1 MPTAAERAQ
10 QSLGTSDEAI
20 YRMVAR
26 NVERR
31 HGGGGIILDIGCGT
45 GNLWQFVA
53 DRFDRYEGVDVVSY
67 PGFPAAAVFHK
78 AELDSD
84 ALPISSDYAHVV
96 TAVET
101 IEHLENPR
109 RFVRELVRVT
119 RPGGWVM
126 FSTPNQ
132 LSLLSLVT
140 LVVKRRFN
148 AFQDVHYPTHISAL
162 LEVDLRRIA
171 AECGLLDVTVDF
183 GNPSRVPLTA
193 LHYPRAITRLFPRA
207 LCDNILLAGRKAAG

>member
-1 MPTAAERAQ
+1 MPTAVERAQ

-31 HGGGGIILDIGCGT
+31 HGGGGILLDVGCGT
-45 GNLWQFVA
+45 GSLWRFVA
-53 DRFDRYEGVDVVSY
+53 ERFDGYAGVDVVNY
-67 PGFPAAAVFHK
+67 PGFPSEGEFHT

-84 ALPISSDYAHVV
+84 VLPIPDGYAHVV

-101 IEHLENPR
+101 VEHLENPR

-119 RPGGWVM
+119 RPGGWVL

-171 AECGLLDVTVDF
+171 AECGLLDVAVDF
-183 GNPSRVPLTA
+183 GNPSRVPLTG
-193 LHYPRAITRLFPRA
+193 LHYPHAITRLFPRA
-207 LCDNILLAGRKAAG
+207 LSDNILLVGRKPAG

>member
-1 MPTAAERAQ
+1 MATAAERAR

-31 HGGGGIILDIGCGT
+31 HGGGGILLDVGCGT

-53 DRFDRYEGVDVVSY
+53 DRFDRYEGIDVVSY
-67 PGFPAAAVFHK
+67 SGFPSAAVFHK

-96 TAVET
+96 AAVET

-109 RFVRELVRVT
+109 KFVRELVRVT

-126 FSTPNQ
+126 VSTPNQ
-132 LSLLSLVT
+132 LSLLSLLT
-140 LVVKRRFN
+140 LVTKRRFN

-171 AECGLLDVTVDF
+171 GECGLREVACDF
-183 GNPSRVPLTA
+183 GNHGRVPLTS
-193 LHYPRAITRLFPRA
+193 LHYPPVLTGLFPRA
-207 LCDNILLAGRKAAG
+207 LSDNILMVGKKPAE

>member
-1 MPTAAERAQ
+1 MATAAERAQ

-31 HGGGGIILDIGCGT
+31 HGGGGILLDVGCGT

-67 PGFPAAAVFHK
+67 PGFPADEVFHE

-84 ALPISSDYAHVV
+84 ALPISDDYAHVV
-96 TAVET
+96 TAVEI

-109 RFVRELVRVT
+109 KFVRELVRVAK
-119 RPGGWVM
+119 PGGWVIL
-126 FSTPNQ
+126 STPNQ
-132 LSLLSLVT
+132 LSLLSLLT
-140 LVVKRRFN
+140 LATKHRFN

-171 AECGLLDVTVDF
+171 TECGLVQIAIDF
-183 GNPSRVPLTA
+183 GSRSRMPLTG
-193 LHYPRAITRLFPRA
+193 LHYPRTMQHLFPRA
-207 LCDNILLAGRKAAG
+207 LSDNILLAGKKPDR

>member
-1 MPTAAERAQ
+1 MPTAVERAQ

-31 HGGGGIILDIGCGT
+31 HGGGGILLDVGCGT

-67 PGFPAAAVFHK
+67 PGFPPHEVFHE

-84 ALPISSDYAHVV
+84 ALPVSDDYAHVV
-96 TAVET
+96 TAVEI

-109 RFVRELVRVT
+109 KFVRELVRVAK
-119 RPGGWVM
+119 PGGWVIL
-126 FSTPNQ
+126 STPNQ
-132 LSLLSLVT
+132 LSLLSLLT
-140 LVVKRRFN
+140 LAFKHRFN

-171 AECGLLDVTVDF
+171 TECGLVQTAIDF
-183 GNPSRVPLTA
+183 GSRSRMPLTG
-193 LHYPRAITRLFPRA
+193 LHYPRTMQRLFPRA
-207 LCDNILLAGRKAAG
+207 LSDNILLAGKKPDS